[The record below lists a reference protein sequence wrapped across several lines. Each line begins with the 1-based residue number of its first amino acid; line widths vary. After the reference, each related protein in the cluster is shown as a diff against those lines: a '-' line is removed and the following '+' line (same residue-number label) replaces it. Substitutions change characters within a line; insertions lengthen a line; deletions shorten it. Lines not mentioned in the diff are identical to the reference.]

1 MYVIAPSI
9 RVIQFGIVVSMF
21 TVRKVSSAD
30 KAEAV
35 IIFAD
40 DFRFIFAL

>member
-1 MYVIAPSI
+1 MYVVVPII
-9 RVIQFGIVVSMF
+9 RVIQFGIVVSVF

-35 IIFAD
+35 IIFVD